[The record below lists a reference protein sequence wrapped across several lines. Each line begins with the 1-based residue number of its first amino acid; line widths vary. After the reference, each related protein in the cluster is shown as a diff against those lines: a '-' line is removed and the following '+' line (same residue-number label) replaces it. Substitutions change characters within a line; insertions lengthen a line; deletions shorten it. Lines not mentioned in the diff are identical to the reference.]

1 MVGVALLVDGASLAD
16 EVLWAAADL
25 RADAQLGD
33 FTVAQFAVA
42 ERFALAERFAV
53 VEPFVVAEAVSTAVV
68 VDTVVVADMAVD
80 TGKFVRGLI

>member
-1 MVGVALLVDGASLAD
+1 MADAATTVGGALPVDVASLVDVDMLVAVA
-16 EVLWAAADL
+16 L

-42 ERFALAERFAV
+42 ERFAAEA
-53 VEPFVVAEAVSTAVV
+53 AVSTAVV
-68 VDTVVVADMAVD
+68 VADTVAVADMAAD